1 MELEVRERLLLLMLM
16 PEHGNIGDI
25 RLINEL
31 KSNLSFTEGE
41 HKDWNLKRDEDGN
54 YTWDKNNT
62 GTYFDIGERAKEIIK
77 AELTK
82 LSDSGR
88 ATERHLKLYDKFGM

>member
-1 MELEVRERLLLLMLM
+1 MELEVKERLLLLMLM

-25 RLINEL
+25 RIINDL
-31 KSNLSFTEGE
+31 KSNLSFTEEE

-62 GTYFDIGERAKEIIK
+62 GTYFDMV
-77 AELTK
+77 LP
-82 LSDSGR
+82 
-88 ATERHLKLYDKFGM
+88 